1 MKRTLLLLLAVTFI
15 LLAGC
20 QATPEKPAVVGKDL
34 EQMLVLATSETV
46 SEGSLAERL
55 GIPERYESHIED
67 ARGNFKVAVDA
78 NITLPEADSLPII
91 RVEAQPFDQQTVD
104 RLIGVLFEPGQL
116 YEPYRLAELTKS
128 QISQLLAQLAVR
140 KMELEHQGLK
150 PLNPDTMGYEP
161 NATEAPQPS
170 SGSARNGNRLDQINA
185 SIKAL
190 EQQLDDAPQ
199 DKQLVEVTGKFQPSF
214 VMEGLPDEERKE
226 YEGKRIEFANMAQM
240 NPEGGMRSLY
250 VTNYEPYNE
259 YRIEYIN
266 CGDFA
271 TSVEQYYAEDEWYD
285 MVGSAGRKQ
294 LSDISDP
301 VMTAAQLQE
310 TADRFLEQLGID
322 YLACAQNERVVGTY
336 GKGDREGSLYK
347 AYRLQYVRM
356 VQKVPVTHTYI
367 DGVGGGDEQTIWN
380 WAYEKMTLIV
390 DGGGVKTMTW
400 TAPYRLL
407 DTVTSDTAMLPFSKI
422 KDVFEKMILIGN
434 SYYTQVGA
442 DMSITEVRLGL
453 ARITEQDNQTKGLLI
468 PVWDFFGTLTT
479 HYEEN
484 GEQKSHTLKDPGLV
498 WLTINAVDGSIIDRS
513 VGY

>member
-1 MKRTLLLLLAVTFI
+1 MKRTLLLLLTVTFI
-15 LLAGC
+15 LLIGC
-20 QATPEKPAVVGKDL
+20 QTTPEEPAVVGKDL
-34 EQMLVLATSETV
+34 EQMLALATSEIA
-46 SEGSLAERL
+46 SEGGLAERL
-55 GIPERYESHIED
+55 DIPERYESYVED
-67 ARGNFKVAVDA
+67 AKGGFKVTINAD
-78 NITLPEADSLPII
+78 IILPEADSLPII

-104 RLIGVLFEPGQL
+104 RLIDVLFEPGQL

-128 QISQLLAQLAVR
+128 EISQLLDKLAVQ
-140 KMELEHQGLK
+140 KMELEHQGMK

-170 SGSARNGNRLDQINA
+170 SGSVRNGNQLDQINA

-190 EQQLDDAPQ
+190 GQQLDDAPQ

-240 NPEGGMRSLY
+240 NPAGGMRSLY

-266 CGDFA
+266 GGDFA
-271 TSVEQYYAEDEWYD
+271 TSIEQYYAEDEWYD
-285 MVGSAGRKQ
+285 LAGSAGRKQ
-294 LSDISDP
+294 LSDIPDP

-310 TADRFLEQLGID
+310 AADRFLEQLGID
-322 YLACAQNERVVGTY
+322 YLACVQNERVVGTY
-336 GKGDREGSLYK
+336 GKGDREGTLYK

-367 DGVGGGDEQTIWN
+367 DGVSGSDEQTIWN

-390 DGGGVKTMTW
+390 DDNSVKAMTW

-407 DTVTSDTAMLPFSKI
+407 DTVTSDTNMLPFSKV
-422 KDVFEKMILIGN
+422 KDIFEKMILIGN
-434 SYYTQVGA
+434 SYYTQIGA
-442 DMSITEVRLGL
+442 DMNITEIRLGL
-453 ARITEQDNQTKGLLI
+453 MRITEQDNQTKGLLI

-484 GEQKSHTLKDPGLV
+484 GEQKSHTLKEPGQV
-498 WLTINAVDGSIIDRS
+498 WLTINAINGSIIDRS